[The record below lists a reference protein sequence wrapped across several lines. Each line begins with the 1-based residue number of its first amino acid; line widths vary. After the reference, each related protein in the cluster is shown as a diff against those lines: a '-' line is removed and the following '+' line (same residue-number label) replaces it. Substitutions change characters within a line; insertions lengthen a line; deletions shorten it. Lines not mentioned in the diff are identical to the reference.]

1 MAATR
6 TLCKSL
12 VGALTAILLAG
23 CDTVVMSPSGDV
35 AAQQADLIV
44 WSTILMLIIIV
55 PVIVLTLLF
64 AWRYRESNQSATYK
78 PDWDHST
85 TLELVIW
92 AAPLAII
99 IALGAL
105 TWVSTHKLDPYRPLD
120 RVDAGKPVPEG
131 MEPLIVE
138 VVAMDWKWLFF
149 YPEQGIAT
157 VNELAAPLD
166 RPIKFKI
173 TATTMMN
180 SFYIPALAG
189 QIYAMGGM
197 ETQLH
202 AVINEAGN
210 YEGFSANYSGAG
222 FNQMRFA
229 FLGMEDGDFESWVQ
243 RVKEEGESL
252 SQPRYKQLE
261 QPSIDDPVQFFSN
274 VAPGLYDAILNRCVD
289 PGQICMK
296 DMMMSHHGHG
306 GHEGQEGHESQE
318 NQAESDSPAQHEE
331 HARHGEK

>member
-1 MAATR
+1 MPSPN
-6 TLCKSL
+6 TLCKFTITA
-12 VGALTAILLAG
+12 ALALLLGG
-23 CDTVVMSPSGDV
+23 CNWVVMSPSGDV
-35 AAQQADLIV
+35 AAQQADLII

-64 AWRYRESNQSATYK
+64 AWRYRSSNKDATYK

-85 TLELVIW
+85 VLELVIW

-120 RVDAGKPVPEG
+120 RVDEGKPVPEHV
-131 MEPLIVE
+131 EPLVVQ

-149 YPEQGIAT
+149 YPEQGIAV
-157 VNELAAPLD
+157 VNQAAAPLD
-166 RPIKFKI
+166 RPIQFRI

-202 AVINEAGN
+202 AVINEPGS

-222 FNQMRFA
+222 FNGMRFE
-229 FLGMEDGDFESWVQ
+229 FLGLSDGDFEAWVE
-243 RVKEEGESL
+243 RARTEGDPL
-252 SQPRYKQLE
+252 SRPVYKDLE
-261 QPSIDDPVQFFSN
+261 KPSERNPVHYYSE
-274 VAPGLYDAILNRCVD
+274 VAEGLYDAILNRCVD
-289 PGQICMK
+289 PGQVCMK
-296 DMMMSHHGHG
+296 DLMKSHHDHAGHG
-306 GHEGQEGHESQE
+306 
-318 NQAESDSPAQHEE
+318 EE
-331 HARHGEK
+331 

>member
-1 MAATR
+1 MPATR
-6 TLCKSL
+6 TQCKFLPGTL
-12 VGALTAILLAG
+12 VAALLTG
-23 CDTVVMSPSGDV
+23 CDAVVMSPSGDV

-55 PVIVLTLLF
+55 PVIFLTLWF

-120 RVDAGKPVPEG
+120 RIGEGKPVPEG
-131 MEPLIVE
+131 VEPLVVE

-166 RPIKFKI
+166 RPIKFRI

-202 AVINEAGN
+202 AVINEAGR
-210 YEGFSANYSGAG
+210 YEGFSANYSGEG
-222 FNQMRFA
+222 FNKMRFE
-229 FLGMEDGDFESWVQ
+229 FLGMPDGEFNQWVSEV
-243 RVKEEGESL
+243 RADGEAL
-252 SQPRYKQLE
+252 SRARYKQLE
-261 QPSIDDPVQFFSN
+261 KPSVDDPVQFFGE

-306 GHEGQEGHESQE
+306 AH
-318 NQAESDSPAQHEE
+318 ADDAAPDSPAHDE
-331 HARHGEK
+331 HARHGDK